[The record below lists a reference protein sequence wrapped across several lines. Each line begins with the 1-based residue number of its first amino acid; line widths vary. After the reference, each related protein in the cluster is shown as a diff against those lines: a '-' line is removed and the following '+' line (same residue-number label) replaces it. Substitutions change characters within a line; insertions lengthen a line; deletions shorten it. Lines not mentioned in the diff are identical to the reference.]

1 MGLPFPLSLPS
12 YPTFTCL
19 QGVPV
24 TPNASLPSLPPSPP
38 PPHAPEHANLVVP
51 YVPNVPPSMPALGP
65 VFEDVDG
72 AIAVLT
78 ATLFVPT
85 PADDLVHAIHAMSAC
100 PSVDNEVA
108 LSQMGESLVCE
119 ALDLVADC
127 VAFESCIAEVKHFYW
142 DDREAREWVQVA
154 AVQWLMTGRRPH
166 VPVNTEPQPAGQ
178 GGK

>member
-1 MGLPFPLSLPS
+1 MGLIPGPPLSLPS

-19 QGVPV
+19 QGVLA
-24 TPNASLPSLPPSPP
+24 TPNVFLPSPP
-38 PPHAPEHANLVVP
+38 RAPEHADLVVP

-72 AIAVLT
+72 AVAVLA
-78 ATLFVPT
+78 ATPFVPT
-85 PADDLVHAIHAMSAC
+85 PVDDLVHAIRAMSAR
-100 PSVDNEVA
+100 PSVDDEAA
-108 LSQMGESLVCE
+108 LSQMGESLVHE

-127 VAFESCIAEVKHFYW
+127 VAFESCVAEVKRFYW
-142 DDREAREWVQVA
+142 DDREAREWVLQVA
-154 AVQWLMTGRRPH
+154 AIRWLMTGRGPH